1 MVNVKAKSPWPYRVA
16 KYVMRFGTAKF
27 SLLFLIIASV
37 IAVIESALVLYW
49 FDGEVTFKGV
59 LPTLFFT
66 IISGPLLLY
75 FMFELIARLQASRVE
90 LTKAISKLEALH
102 KQDALNAVDLNKN
115 IEELNHQIEE
125 RKRAELQRKDAI
137 RLLQQ
142 EIEERKKTERSLYD
156 QSVLLRSCFDC
167 SPDIIYYR
175 DENGCFAGCNSS
187 LEALTSMSEKEMI
200 GLTPWDVYTKE
211 VAEKVVASDKEVLS
225 TNASISYDIWL
236 TFPDGM
242 KRLYEFKKVPFFN
255 EDGKRIGLL
264 GFGRDV
270 MERKLAQDALEQ
282 ASRDKTSFISTISH
296 ELRTPLN
303 GIVGI
308 SRMLQE
314 SRLSEQQRKH
324 AEVIYACAITLGNIF
339 NDIIDL
345 DRIERDK
352 LEVNLEGIELSA
364 LVNELATVSELQ
376 ASQKGLRFEFSH
388 NLPDILWVRTDPTR
402 LRQVLWNLLANA
414 VKFTLDGNVEL
425 HVDCQMAGDSVW
437 LDFEIKDSG
446 IGICED
452 EVDNIFSM
460 YYQVD
465 RSEVRS
471 GTGTGI
477 GLAVSKKLVDALG
490 GQIEV
495 YSELNKGSV
504 FTVSIQ
510 ADVIEEPEKA
520 KDVIDMPELR
530 ILLVEDVELNINV
543 ACSILDKM
551 GHTITVARTGTEA
564 IEKYQPAEFDLLL
577 LDIKLPDMTGFDV
590 AAQVQEDDPDCP
602 PMIALTANVV
612 KSKEAYLDQGLSDV
626 IAKPIRIEQMVE
638 VFSKIFVGD
647 EQKEQAKI
655 GSKQVKVHAQNV
667 LDTDF
672 IEQMLQ
678 AIGYDCML
686 ENLALFDRIIAD
698 YVSALDAALAINDD
712 KEVGAQAHKIKGS
725 AASIGLKNIQMIA
738 NDIQEIEED
747 DWQDK
752 LHGRVEKLKIGCHDD
767 VNVLKAWL
775 AE

>member
-66 IISGPLLLY
+66 IITVPLLLY

-314 SRLSEQQRKH
+314 SQLSEQQRKH

-376 ASQKGLRFEFSH
+376 ASQKGLKFEFSH
-388 NLPDILWVRTDPTR
+388 NLPEILWVRTDPTR

-452 EVDNIFSM
+452 EVDNIFTM

-510 ADVIEEPEKA
+510 ADVIEEPEKV
-520 KDVIDMPELR
+520 KDTIDMPELR

-551 GHTITVARTGTEA
+551 GHVITVARTGTEA
-564 IEKYQPAEFDLLL
+564 IEKYQPAEFDSL
-577 LDIKLPDMTGFDV
+577 
-590 AAQVQEDDPDCP
+590 
-602 PMIALTANVV
+602 IA
-612 KSKEAYLDQGLSDV
+612 
-626 IAKPIRIEQMVE
+626 
-638 VFSKIFVGD
+638 
-647 EQKEQAKI
+647 
-655 GSKQVKVHAQNV
+655 
-667 LDTDF
+667 
-672 IEQMLQ
+672 
-678 AIGYDCML
+678 
-686 ENLALFDRIIAD
+686 
-698 YVSALDAALAINDD
+698 
-712 KEVGAQAHKIKGS
+712 
-725 AASIGLKNIQMIA
+725 
-738 NDIQEIEED
+738 
-747 DWQDK
+747 
-752 LHGRVEKLKIGCHDD
+752 
-767 VNVLKAWL
+767 
-775 AE
+775 